1 MDEFPL
7 IKCPR
12 LKMFVDRSR
21 CLNCDYHVK
30 VGRDHYCSFVDPYSD
45 YIKLWR
51 EYMHLG
57 LKLKYLETKQS
68 GTQHMVL
75 ILQAGV

>member
-51 EYMHLG
+51 E
-57 LKLKYLETKQS
+57 
-68 GTQHMVL
+68 
-75 ILQAGV
+75 